1 MGPSV
6 YIGVVTGP
14 EGRRRPPLTVRLN
27 RDREFDMATSLTGKI
42 ALVTG
47 ASRGIGRAIAERL
60 ASDGAVVGVHY
71 GRNPQAA
78 DEVVAAIKAKGGDAF
93 AVGAEL
99 TESGA
104 AAKLFAQVDAAL
116 AKRGKKTFDILVN
129 NAGVAPFVAFADTT
143 EEQFDYVFDVNVK
156 SLFFITQAAIP
167 RLNDGGRIIS
177 TTSVVSRLPF
187 PGVEV
192 YSMSKPPVDNL
203 TKALA
208 KNLGERNITVNAV
221 APGVIE
227 TDMTGFVKSDEGTQQ
242 TLNMQALKR
251 IGQAPEIADVVAF
264 LAGPDARWI
273 TGQTIEVSGGTVV
286 TL

>member
-1 MGPSV
+1 
-6 YIGVVTGP
+6 
-14 EGRRRPPLTVRLN
+14 
-27 RDREFDMATSLTGKI
+27 
-42 ALVTG
+42 
-47 ASRGIGRAIAERL
+47 
-60 ASDGAVVGVHY
+60 
-71 GRNPQAA
+71 
-78 DEVVAAIKAKGGDAF
+78 
-93 AVGAEL
+93 
-99 TESGA
+99 
-104 AAKLFAQVDAAL
+104 
-116 AKRGKKTFDILVN
+116 
-129 NAGVAPFVAFADTT
+129 
-143 EEQFDYVFDVNVK
+143 
-156 SLFFITQAAIP
+156 
-167 RLNDGGRIIS
+167 LNDGGRIIS

-273 TGQTIEVSGGTVV
+273 TGQTIEVSGGSVV

>member
-1 MGPSV
+1 V
-6 YIGVVTGP
+6 YIGLVTGP
-14 EGRRRPPLTVRLN
+14 SGRRRPPSTGAAIQVW
-27 RDREFDMATSLTGKI
+27 EIIMSKSLAGKI
-42 ALVTG
+42 AIVTG

-60 ASDGAVVGVHY
+60 AGDGAVVGVHY
-71 GRNPQAA
+71 GRSPQAA
-78 DEVVAAIKAKGGDAF
+78 DEVVAAIKASGGDAF

-104 AAKLFAQVDAAL
+104 AAKLFAQVDAEL

-129 NAGVAPFVAFADTT
+129 NAGVAPFVAFADTS
-143 EEQFDYVFDVNVK
+143 EEQFDYVFNVNVK

-203 TKALA
+203 TRALA

-251 IGQAPEIADVVAF
+251 IGQAPDVADVVAF
-264 LAGPDARWI
+264 LAGPDARWV
-273 TGQTIEVSGGTVV
+273 TGQTIEVSGGSVV

>member
-1 MGPSV
+1 MSK
-6 YIGVVTGP
+6 
-14 EGRRRPPLTVRLN
+14 PL
-27 RDREFDMATSLTGKI
+27 AGKI
-42 ALVTG
+42 AVVTG

-60 ASDGAVVGVHY
+60 ATDGATVAVHY
-71 GRNPQAA
+71 GRSPSSAN
-78 DEVVAAIKAKGGDAF
+78 EVVAAIQSRGGDAF
-93 AVGAEL
+93 AAGADL
-99 TESGA
+99 TEKGA
-104 AAKLFAQVDAAL
+104 AAKLFAGLEPEL
-116 AKRGKKTFDILVN
+116 AKRGASTFDILVN
-129 NAGVAPFVAFADTT
+129 NAGVAPFVTFAETT
-143 EEQFDYVFDVNVK
+143 EEQFDEVFNINVK

-208 KNLGERNITVNAV
+208 RALGDRNITVNAV

-227 TDMTGFVKSDEGTQQ
+227 TDMTGFVKSDEGAQQ
-242 TLNMQALKR
+242 TLGMQALKR
-251 IGQAPEIADVVAF
+251 IGQAPDVADVVAF
-264 LAGPDARWI
+264 LAGPESRWV
-273 TGQTIEVSGGTVV
+273 TGQTIEVSGGTSV

>member
-1 MGPSV
+1 MSK
-6 YIGVVTGP
+6 
-14 EGRRRPPLTVRLN
+14 
-27 RDREFDMATSLTGKI
+27 SLAGKI

-60 ASDGAVVGVHY
+60 AADGAVVGVHY
-71 GRNPQAA
+71 GRSPQAA
-78 DEVVAAIKAKGGDAF
+78 DEVVAAITSKGGDAF

-99 TESGA
+99 TDSGA
-104 AAKLFAQVDAAL
+104 AGKLFTQVDAEL
-116 AKRGKKTFDILVN
+116 AKRGKNTFDILVN

-143 EEQFDYVFDVNVK
+143 EEQFDYVFNVNVK
-156 SLFFITQAAIP
+156 SLFFVTQAAIP

-177 TTSVVSRLPF
+177 LSSVVSRLPF

-203 TKALA
+203 TRALA
-208 KNLGERNITVNAV
+208 KSLGERNITVNAV

-227 TDMTGFVKSDEGTQQ
+227 TDMTGFVKSAEGTQQ
-242 TLNMQALKR
+242 TLNMQTLKK

-264 LAGPDARWI
+264 LAGPDARWV
-273 TGQTIEVSGGTVV
+273 TGQTIEVSGGTVI

>member
-1 MGPSV
+1 MELSMS
-6 YIGVVTGP
+6 TT
-14 EGRRRPPLTVRLN
+14 LK
-27 RDREFDMATSLTGKI
+27 GKI

-60 ASDGAVVGVHY
+60 AADGAVVGVHY

-104 AAKLFAQVDAAL
+104 AAKLFAQVDAEL

-143 EEQFDYVFDVNVK
+143 EEQFDYVFNVNVK
-156 SLFFITQAAIP
+156 SLFFITQAAVS

-242 TLNMQALKR
+242 TLSMQALKH

-273 TGQTIEVSGGTVV
+273 TGQTIEVSGGTLI
-286 TL
+286 TM